1 MLESYWYGPINKLEG
16 KRRDMEMQEALEDE
30 IMRERKETPSADE
43 LATAGTDLMKTVRT
57 FLTKFEKSWKVP
69 IFKRRTRSS
78 RTHLEAREKELNP
91 VEQRA
96 MTAVIGYLR
105 AKKMR

>member
-57 FLTKFEKSWKVP
+57 FLTKFEKLESP
-69 IFKRRTRSS
+69 NLQRRTRSS